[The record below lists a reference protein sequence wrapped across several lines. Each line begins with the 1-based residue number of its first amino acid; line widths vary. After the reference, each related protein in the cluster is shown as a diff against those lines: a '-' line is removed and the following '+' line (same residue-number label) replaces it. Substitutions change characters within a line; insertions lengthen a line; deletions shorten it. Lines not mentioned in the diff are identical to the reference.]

1 MKISILTMCLV
12 LLISW
17 NVSGQMPESEY
28 FKYLTDTF
36 NRRNSDISDYLISE
50 FNFYLQIYAD
60 APHIDETLFML
71 ATLYEE
77 DKDYPEAFLSYL
89 KIKYLVPNSAKRSD
103 AITGINQLVHNKAER
118 TFKEKRTRIDEEMST
133 PNAFTDRN
141 SAFFDYLNFIYNL
154 NIDDINELLQNE
166 ISLYLNIYAKEA
178 KHIDQL
184 LFWYAELYEKSKDW
198 AEAVAAYTKL
208 LYLSRESA
216 LIPQTLFRIAY
227 LQYKETKQY
236 EEAKTNFLQLLSD
249 YQESDVAGDAQFYLA
264 EMYQEKLDNNQE
276 AINNYL
282 KLIETFPK
290 NKNAVEALKRVAEIH
305 EKQDRFEQA
314 INTYYQI
321 FELFPEHSYAPEALL
336 EIESL
341 YRRKLKDYQKAI
353 EILKLYTTQ
362 YPTREDAAE
371 RLYDAAELFED
382 ELKEKQAAIDTYTE
396 VIDKFPDS
404 KYAKRAKDKIED
416 LSKE

>member
-1 MKISILTMCLV
+1 MKISILTMCIV
-12 LLISW
+12 LLLAW
-17 NVSGQMPESEY
+17 NVLGQIPESEY
-28 FKYLTDTF
+28 FSYLTETF
-36 NRRNSDISDYLISE
+36 NKRNSDISDYLISE

-77 DKDYPEAFLSYL
+77 DKEYPEAFISFL

-103 AITGINQLVHNKAER
+103 AITGINQLVHNKAGR
-118 TFKEKRTRIDEEMST
+118 TFKGKRTLIDEKMIAPIS
-133 PNAFTDRN
+133 FIDRN
-141 SAFFDYLNFIYNL
+141 SAFFEYLELLHKLDIE
-154 NIDDINELLQNE
+154 DINELLQHE
-166 ISLYLNIYAKEA
+166 ISLYLSIYSKEA
-178 KHIDQL
+178 KNYDQL

-198 AEAVAAYTKL
+198 QEAVAAYTKL
-208 LYLSRESA
+208 IYLSGESS

-227 LQYKETKQY
+227 LQYKETGQY
-236 EEAKTNFLQLLSD
+236 EEATANFTQLLND

-264 EMYQEKLDNNQE
+264 EMYQEEFDNNQE

-282 KLIETFPK
+282 KLIETYPK

-314 INTYYQI
+314 ISTYYQI
-321 FELFPEHSYAPEALL
+321 FELFPEDSYASKALL

-341 YRRKLKDYQKAI
+341 YRRKLHDYQKAI

-362 YPTREDAAE
+362 YPNNEDAAE

-382 ELKEKQAAIDTYTE
+382 ELKDKQAAIDTYTE

-404 KYAKRAKDKIED
+404 KYAKRAKNKIED
-416 LSKE
+416 LSQE